1 MRIAVI
7 SDIHGNLE
15 ALKKALKIIS
25 KQKVEKIICLGDIV
39 GYGVDSKECYEILK
53 SKNCD
58 FIIGN
63 HEAMHFDMVS
73 SDSCSDKGKI
83 SVQWQKNN
91 VIINKEQ
98 TEFKEYIRIDKCV
111 FAHSCLGKD
120 GYMKY
125 LNKLEDILEAYK
137 NEKIVFYGHT
147 HRPRITLVKEDGVQ
161 DTFIKKT
168 TTISLEQD
176 DIAYINIGSIGQQR
190 DDRTDS
196 YFVILDMNDEQ
207 KIQLKLYRVRYNSL
221 KTYLKLNKYPELS
234 SIATYLIREKF
245 RRKIY
250 EFINHWWNRIY
261 RKKTDSKVNGKI

>member
-1 MRIAVI
+1 MRIAVL

-15 ALKKALKIIS
+15 ALTRALKIIS
-25 KQKVEKIICLGDIV
+25 KQKVDKIICLGDIV
-39 GYGVDSKECYEILK
+39 GYGIDSKECYEILK
-53 SKNCD
+53 SRNCD

-91 VIINKEQ
+91 VIINKEEA
-98 TEFKEYIRIDKCV
+98 EFKDSIQIGKCI
-111 FAHSCLGKD
+111 FTHSCLGKD

-147 HRPRITLVKEDGVQ
+147 HRPRITLLRNGEVQ

-168 TTISLEQD
+168 TVFSIEKD
-176 DIAYINIGSIGQQR
+176 DKVFVNVGSIGQQR
-190 DDRTDS
+190 DDQTDS
-196 YFVILDMNDEQ
+196 SFVILDMNDEQ

-221 KTYLKLNKYPELS
+221 KTYLKLNQYPELS
-234 SIATYLIREKF
+234 SIATYLIRENF

-250 EFINHWWNRIY
+250 EFINYWWNRIY
-261 RKKTDSKVNGKI
+261 RKKTNSKVNEKI

>member
-25 KQKVEKIICLGDIV
+25 KKKVEKIICLGDIV

-91 VIINKEQ
+91 VIINKEE

-147 HRPRITLVKEDGVQ
+147 HRPRITLVKKDNIQ

-168 TTISLEQD
+168 TTILLEQD
-176 DIAYINIGSIGQQR
+176 DIA
-190 DDRTDS
+190 
-196 YFVILDMNDEQ
+196 LDMSDEQ
-207 KIQLKLYRVRYNSL
+207 KIQIKLYRVRYNSL
-221 KTYLKLNKYPELS
+221 KTYLKLNQYSELS

-250 EFINHWWNRIY
+250 EFINHWWNRVY
-261 RKKTDSKVNGKI
+261 RKKANSKINGEI

>member
-1 MRIAVI
+1 MKIAVL
-7 SDIHGNLE
+7 SDVHGNLE
-15 ALKKALKIIS
+15 ALTKALKIIS
-25 KQKVEKIICLGDIV
+25 KQKVDKIICLGDIV
-39 GYGVDSKECYEILK
+39 VYGVDSKECYEILK

-63 HEAMHFDMVS
+63 HEAMHFDIVS

-91 VIINKEQ
+91 VIIDKKES
-98 TEFKEYIRIDKCV
+98 EFKDYIQIGKCI
-111 FAHSCLGKD
+111 FTHSCLGKD

-137 NEKIVFYGHT
+137 NERIVFYGHT
-147 HRPRITLVKEDGVQ
+147 HRPRVTLVKKEGVQ

-168 TTISLEQD
+168 TTVSLEQD
-176 DIAYINIGSIGQQR
+176 DIAYINVGSIGQQR
-190 DDRTDS
+190 DDQTDS
-196 YFVILDMNDEQ
+196 SFVILDMDDDQ

-221 KTYLKLNKYPELS
+221 KTYLKLNQYPELS

-261 RKKTDSKVNGKI
+261 RKKINSKVDEKV